1 MTSFLN
7 FFKNISKKLLLLL
20 QFSLVFLYII
30 FEEIIWNI
38 IAEPIY
44 NFLES
49 FRIVQKIDTLLR
61 STNRYTILILF
72 VILFVAV
79 ELLGIVAGGLLVS
92 GKIIFGVGLYLAKIP
107 IAVFTFWM
115 FKVVKSKL
123 MTFDWFKVS
132 FDMLDKIINTI
143 KNSSMYKSTLEIFI
157 KTKELLK
164 YKLYYFKERFFS
176 KKSKFIERIKRLY
189 FFIKQRYKNN

>member
-1 MTSFLN
+1 MTLFLN

-49 FRIVQKIDTLLR
+49 FRIVQKIDKLLR

-72 VILFVAV
+72 VVLFVAV

-92 GKIIFGVGLYLAKIP
+92 GKIIFGVGLYITKIP